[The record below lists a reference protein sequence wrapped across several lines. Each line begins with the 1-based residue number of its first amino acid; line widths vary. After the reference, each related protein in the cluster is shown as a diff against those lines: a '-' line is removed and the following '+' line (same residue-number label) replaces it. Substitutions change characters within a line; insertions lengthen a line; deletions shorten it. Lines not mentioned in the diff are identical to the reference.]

1 MFKGLRRTVR
11 EHLSERTRSRLS
23 ALAYLVQYYLDGAR
37 LRHIRN
43 RPVLAESE
51 LALPAAPVGPNRFAR
66 RLCKVCDETDWVDED
81 WLGLLDALG
90 VGEMRE
96 RKHRKGWEWAQGT
109 YALGQFGVLRDD
121 AVGLGVGAGAEQV
134 LFYLANRVGMV
145 YATDIYGSGEFA
157 GETAFA
163 DMLTHPERY
172 ARVPFRPDHLTVL
185 QMDGRKLDFASNTFD
200 FAFSF
205 SSIEH
210 FGGHEASGAAV
221 REIGRVL
228 KPGGVAV
235 LTTELILNN
244 KPHGDYFLPKDLH
257 RYCVLDSGLELIEDI
272 DYTISPRT
280 ISHALDCRRPSYRSA
295 APHIVLRFRDIA
307 WTSICLVLEK
317 ARYGG

>member
-1 MFKGLRRTVR
+1 MFEGLRGTVR
-11 EHLSERTRSRLS
+11 EHLSERTRTRLGVP
-23 ALAYLVQYYLDGAR
+23 AYLAQYYFDRAR
-37 LRHIRN
+37 LGNSRN
-43 RPVLAESE
+43 RPVLDESD
-51 LALPAAPVGPNRFAR
+51 LALPAAPVGPSRFTR
-66 RLCKVCDETDWVDED
+66 RLCKICDEADWVDEG

-96 RKHRKGWEWAQGT
+96 RKHRKGWEWAQGL
-109 YALGQFGVLRDD
+109 YALGQFGLLRDD

-163 DMLTHPERY
+163 DMLTHPARF

-185 QMDGRKLDFASNTFD
+185 HMDGRKLDFASNSFD

-210 FGGHEASGAAV
+210 FGGHAASGAAV

-235 LTTELILNN
+235 LTTELILNGR
-244 KPHGDYFLPKDLH
+244 PRGDYFLPIEIQ
-257 RYCVLDSGLELIEDI
+257 RSCIQGSGLDLIEDI
-272 DYTISPRT
+272 DYTVSPLT

-295 APHIVLRFRDIA
+295 APHIVLRFRDVA

-317 ARYGG
+317 RRHD

>member
-1 MFKGLRRTVR
+1 MFEGLRGTVR

-23 ALAYLVQYYLDGAR
+23 VPAYLAQYYVDRVGWG
-37 LRHIRN
+37 HVRN
-43 RPVLAESE
+43 RPVLAESD
-51 LALPAAPVGPNRFAR
+51 LALPAAPVGPSRFAR
-66 RLCKVCDETDWVDED
+66 RLCKICDEADWVDEE

-90 VGEMRE
+90 VGEMRD
-96 RKHRKGWEWAQGT
+96 RKHRKGWEWAQGI
-109 YALGQFGVLRDD
+109 YALGQFGLLRDD

-157 GETAFA
+157 RETAFA
-163 DMLTHPERY
+163 AKLTHPERY

-185 QMDGRKLDFASNTFD
+185 HMDGRKLDFADNSFD

-210 FGGHEASGAAV
+210 FGGHVASGAAV

-244 KPHGDYFLPKDLH
+244 KPRSDYFLPEDIY
-257 RYCVLDSGLELIEDI
+257 RCCVQGSGL
-272 DYTISPRT
+272 
-280 ISHALDCRRPSYRSA
+280 
-295 APHIVLRFRDIA
+295 
-307 WTSICLVLEK
+307 
-317 ARYGG
+317 